1 MPVFT
6 TGAFRVYLIALLHTY
21 ICVLKPTEMDWREK
35 YLQIPEGCDDAQ
47 IDVAC
52 RFVIWAGQDREI
64 KFRIS
69 GESESSRM
77 ETKFGDIYHLI
88 KVILIRLGT
97 TEETSSSTGSRINHS
112 EWLTF
117 SRLEGPR
124 AFVFAFI
131 PYLVTSENYKAYK
144 LDEGNKCER
153 KWRWSSGKLPQR
165 EESHIKLK
173 YHPK

>member
-1 MPVFT
+1 
-6 TGAFRVYLIALLHTY
+6 
-21 ICVLKPTEMDWREK
+21 
-35 YLQIPEGCDDAQ
+35 
-47 IDVAC
+47 
-52 RFVIWAGQDREI
+52 
-64 KFRIS
+64 
-69 GESESSRM
+69 M

-144 LDEGNKCER
+144 LDEGNKCEGEVAVEQR
-153 KWRWSSGKLPQR
+153 KTASKGGVAHKIKISSEMTSSVKRKIYFALSKWKRR
-165 EESHIKLK
+165 ELVEFICRIHVINKNNYES
-173 YHPK
+173 